1 MTNSRNDSHLK
12 DSSCLQALRREAESI
27 TRKSLSDLL
36 CGEGHQARAREL
48 QFSFRSLHVDFSKQ
62 RLTPETL
69 EWLTQWAGE
78 CGLEQKR
85 TALFAGEPLNVSENK
100 PALHMAARW
109 PADAAAPTGMETATA
124 FCQQQHAKL
133 AGIAEQLHNGDWR
146 GVTGEA
152 ITDVIHIGV
161 GGSDLGPKLVSEVL
175 GDTLGKRFMR
185 AHYVSTMD
193 GSQLLPLMQSL
204 NPATTLIVL
213 ASKSFST
220 ADTQFNVRTALAW
233 LQDALGADTDTLCR
247 HQVLGVSAKPEK
259 MSAFGIPRE
268 HQLVFPQSIGGR
280 FSVWSTI
287 GVTIALELGVEA
299 FNQLLAGA
307 HAVDKHFM
315 QTPLGQNLPFLLGAV
330 GAWNTQFLDIPSHLV
345 LPYDGRLKSLPPYLQ
360 QLEMESNGKSTKV
373 NGDPVPHATCPIV
386 WGDVGPN
393 AQHAFYQLVH
403 QGSHTV
409 SADFIA
415 VARRNGHKA
424 PQVAR
429 AMKDQEALTLAN
441 CLAQSQLFALG
452 DAAITE
458 GLRDSTPLGYR
469 GNQPNTVILLET
481 LDAWGLGALLAMYEH
496 KVFVQSVLWGINP
509 FDQPGVELGKKL
521 ATSLYHTLSE
531 PQPGKKG
538 ESEHEIV
545 NDAGTRQLLEQ
556 LRQWRAQDTQDQES

>member
-1 MTNSRNDSHLK
+1 MSRDAGTASEALNTHLTAVK
-12 DSSCLQALRREAESI
+12 EQSFI
-27 TRKSLSDLL
+27 KLL
-36 CGEGHQARAREL
+36 CDEGRFERARQL
-48 QFSFRSLHVDFSKQ
+48 QFSFQSLHVDFSKQ
-62 RLTPETL
+62 RLTSETVAL
-69 EWLTQWAGE
+69 LTQWAGE
-78 CGLEQKR
+78 CGLEEKR
-85 TALFAGEPLNVSENK
+85 AALFGGEPVNASENK

-109 PADAAAPTGMETATA
+109 PAEVAAPTGMETAAA
-124 FCQQQHAKL
+124 FCQQQHTKL
-133 AGIAEQLHNGDWR
+133 AGLAKKLHKGEWR

-152 ITDVIHIGV
+152 ITDVVHIGV

-175 GDTLGKRFMR
+175 GDTLGKRFVR

-233 LQDALGADTDTLCR
+233 LRDALGVDTDTLCR
-247 HQVLGVSAKPEK
+247 HQLLGVSAKTEK
-259 MSAFGIPRE
+259 MSAFGIPE
-268 HQLVFPQSIGGR
+268 DHQLVFPESIGGR
-280 FSVWSTI
+280 FSVWSAI
-287 GVTIALELGVEA
+287 GVTIALELGVEV
-299 FNQLLAGA
+299 FDQLLAGA

-315 QTPLGQNLPFLLGAV
+315 QTPLAQNIPFLLGAV
-330 GAWNTQFLDIPSHLV
+330 GVWNTQFLDIPSHLV

-373 NGDPVPHATCPIV
+373 DGQPVTHVTCPIV

-415 VARRNGHKA
+415 VARRNRHHA
-424 PQVAR
+424 PQVAQ
-429 AMKDQEALTLAN
+429 AMADQENLTLAN

-452 DAAITE
+452 DAAITDR
-458 GLRDSTPLGYR
+458 LRDSTSLGYR

-481 LDAWGLGALLAMYEH
+481 LDAWHLGALLAMYEH

-521 ATSLYHTLSE
+521 ATSLYDSLSD
-531 PQPGKKG
+531 PWPGAD

-545 NDAGTRQLLEQ
+545 NDAGTRQLLKQ
-556 LRQWRAQDTQDQES
+556 LRQWRGEDTQDQEL